1 MYAKDKIKQK
11 SQHAISDF
19 TGMPSFCW
27 ALLHKQG
34 ITEVK
39 HIIATPKRIGV
50 TILVGLK
57 E

>member
-11 SQHAISDF
+11 SQHEISDF

-50 TILVGLK
+50 TILVGIQ